1 MSTDNP
7 QSLDDVFNGVQ
18 PELVEE
24 IPEVEVE
31 AKVEEQ
37 TPVQDAPTASK
48 EPESENWTKAM
59 ALDERRKRQ
68 DVERKLEERERRL
81 AELEALSSGGK
92 KAAPD
97 VFEDQDG
104 FNNHIQSTI
113 QSETL
118 RIKIEMSQELM
129 REKYPE
135 YDELE
140 LEFVDLAKNDSSLWA
155 KMQSSA
161 MPAKFVV
168 ETVKNAEKLKQ
179 MENID
184 EWRAQER
191 ERLRQELLAEMSGKK
206 PEVDDAKPTIRPS
219 LANARSTG
227 KASDET
233 LDRALSDIFGR

>member
-18 PELVEE
+18 PEAVEE

-37 TPVQDAPTASK
+37 APVQDAPTAPK
-48 EPESENWTKAM
+48 DPESENWTKAM

-68 DVERKLEERERRL
+68 ELERKL
-81 AELEALSSGGK
+81 AELEASKIEVK

-104 FNNHIQSTI
+104 FNNHIQNTI

-168 ETVKNAEKLKQ
+168 ETVKKAEKLKQ

-184 EWRAQER
+184 EWRDQER
-191 ERLRQELLAEMSGKK
+191 ERIRQELLAEMSGKK
-206 PEVDDAKPTIRPS
+206 LEEDVAKPQPRPS

>member
-18 PELVEE
+18 PEPIEE
-24 IPEVEVE
+24 IQEAEPE

-37 TPVQDAPTASK
+37 APVQDAPTASK

-68 DVERKLEERERRL
+68 ELERQL
-81 AELEALSSGGK
+81 AELQASKSEEK

-104 FNNHIQSTI
+104 FNNHIQNTI

-135 YDELE
+135 YDEME
-140 LEFVDLAKNDSSLWA
+140 LEFVDLAKQDSSLWK

-168 ETVKNAEKLKQ
+168 ETVKKAEKLKQ

-191 ERLRQELLAEMSGKK
+191 ERLRQELIAEMSGKK
-206 PEVDDAKPTIRPS
+206 PETDDTKSSPRPS

-227 KASDET
+227 KASDEVI
-233 LDRALSDIFGR
+233 DRSLADIFGGR